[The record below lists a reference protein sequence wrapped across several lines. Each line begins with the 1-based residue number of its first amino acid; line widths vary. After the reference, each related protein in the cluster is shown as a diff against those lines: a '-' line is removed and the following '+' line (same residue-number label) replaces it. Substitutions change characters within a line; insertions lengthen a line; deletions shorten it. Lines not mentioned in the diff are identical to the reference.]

1 MAYSILIKNGTIMD
15 GAGKEPYVAD
25 VGITE
30 GRITKIGD
38 LSKESAPEVIDA
50 TNLYVTPG
58 FIDLT
63 SHADTY
69 GTLFRMPFQESLLM
83 QGVTT
88 ILLGNCGESLAPMIG
103 AKSSFDL
110 EKWTSDSSVS
120 LNWARVSEYYANIAK
135 RGVGVNVATLV
146 GENTIKNSAKKKEE
160 RVFLLEESLKDGAWG
175 ISSNFNFVDWTKAL
189 EEETLYFL
197 EIVKKFNG
205 LYKIHLRDEGKDFL
219 PSVASLIALTRASGA
234 RTIIS
239 HFKAVGRG
247 AWHDFADALH
257 MIKTARSEGIDVTF
271 DLFPYLR
278 TGSMLVSLLPLWS
291 RVGGDEEI
299 LKRLKSPDLASKIA
313 MDLAKITLHAE
324 KILIASAPH
333 NKSIVGQTLAEVSAK
348 FSLSPEATIIELL
361 KINEL
366 KITIFGKTL
375 NAKNLLASASFS
387 DSIVSSDGAGYNLE
401 HMLSGEL
408 VHPRSFGAFPRFF
421 KVIAEKSGTTRWKAI
436 EKMTSLPARMLGL
449 SDRGV
454 LAVNAI
460 ADIAIF
466 NPGEFRDRA
475 TYKNPYR
482 YATGLKFL
490 LINGKLSVKAGI
502 VQSERNGVVLKKNV

>member
-1 MAYSILIKNGTIMD
+1 
-15 GAGKEPYVAD
+15 
-25 VGITE
+25 
-30 GRITKIGD
+30 
-38 LSKESAPEVIDA
+38 
-50 TNLYVTPG
+50 
-58 FIDLT
+58 
-63 SHADTY
+63 
-69 GTLFRMPFQESLLM
+69 
-83 QGVTT
+83 
-88 ILLGNCGESLAPMIG
+88 
-103 AKSSFDL
+103 
-110 EKWTSDSSVS
+110 
-120 LNWARVSEYYANIAK
+120 
-135 RGVGVNVATLV
+135 
-146 GENTIKNSAKKKEE
+146 
-160 RVFLLEESLKDGAWG
+160 
-175 ISSNFNFVDWTKAL
+175 
-189 EEETLYFL
+189 
-197 EIVKKFNG
+197 
-205 LYKIHLRDEGKDFL
+205 
-219 PSVASLIALTRASGA
+219 
-234 RTIIS
+234 
-239 HFKAVGRG
+239 
-247 AWHDFADALH
+247 
-257 MIKTARSEGIDVTF
+257 
-271 DLFPYLR
+271 
-278 TGSMLVSLLPLWS
+278 MLVSLLPLWS

-454 LAVNAI
+454 
-460 ADIAIF
+460 
-466 NPGEFRDRA
+466 
-475 TYKNPYR
+475 
-482 YATGLKFL
+482 
-490 LINGKLSVKAGI
+490 
-502 VQSERNGVVLKKNV
+502 